1 MSRTTARPSLLAMP
15 WRWSVISTPVIAT
28 FALYTAGAVLDVVNV
43 SALYVAA
50 VVVCALIGT
59 IAACR
64 RADPGRFASVY
75 AATVVL
81 TAGVWLVWT
90 TATTAWSMRA
100 VTVLSCGLGL
110 LGPLWFLAR
119 HTHYRKRFKEEDEL
133 RRRKEAAEARRWP
146 DLLAMLG
153 MPGIVQRDR
162 VEHGHGC
169 YSLRLL
175 LPVDGKVK
183 YATLRNKTE
192 EIEIAASLRY
202 GALYVERG
210 STAADVWLHVNE
222 VDVLS
227 KTIPIP
233 RDNRPL
239 TINDPLPLG
248 VYEDSTQLEVPMQG
262 RASKTV
268 GLRGKGKS
276 NLINVKVTGLTRCV
290 DSVVWMIDGKGG
302 RTARPWLQP
311 WLEGRTHRPVID
323 WVATTPAEISRMLL
337 AATAVIDHR
346 ANSGAGGDKI
356 TPTPQLPE
364 IIILCEEVA
373 LIFGQHDVS
382 NATNARLGL
391 KIVQLGRSEAVSVD
405 LVAQRGTVTMLGS
418 GDLKSQLENTFGLG
432 VADANDA
439 RYIFGE
445 HQDRRRPGQA
455 RTRRNHAR
463 PSRTRHPHP
472 ARQSLVGR
480 LRRDRRTRRHS
491 RTQHP
496 HRARSRRRLCRR
508 RAFGRRLPRPVEP
521 RTCRTPHARRPT
533 PTRHDLPTTDRT
545 ADNRREARPR
555 TVQADPQPAPP
566 RRRVATGDQGSAHPY
581 RRRPNLRRTRRR
593 SPPHRRPTGAT
604 PTTTL
609 RPPTRHAAR
618 LLRHPTQPRVV
629 HGRRTARS
637 RLPLHRSPDC
647 RPTLRHG
654 RDQGSRLRLDLA
666 PGRLGGR
673 RRTVK
678 SIRVG
683 HTV

>member
-1 MSRTTARPSLLAMP
+1 MSRTTARPSLLATP
-15 WRWSVISTPVIAT
+15 WRWSVISTPVIAA
-28 FALYTAGAVLDVVNV
+28 FALYTAGAVLDVVRV

-64 RADPGRFASVY
+64 RADPGRFASTY
-75 AATVVL
+75 AVMVV
-81 TAGVWLVWT
+81 TAAGAWLVWT

-100 VTVLSCGLGL
+100 VTGLSCGLGL

-119 HTHYRKRFKEEDEL
+119 HTHYRKRFKEEEEL
-133 RRRKEAAEARRWP
+133 RRRREAAEARRWP

-162 VEHGHGC
+162 VEHGPGC

-192 EIEIAASLRY
+192 EIEIAAGLRY

-210 STAADVWLHVNE
+210 STAADVWLHLNE

-290 DSVVWMIDGKGG
+290 DAVVWMIDGKGG

-311 WLEGRTHRPVID
+311 WFEGRTHRPVID

-364 IIILCEEVA
+364 IMILCEEVA

-439 RYIFGE
+439 RYIFGDTKIAADLAKLE
-445 HQDRRRPGQA
+445 HPG
-455 RTRRNHAR
+455 TM
-463 PSRTRHPHP
+463 
-472 ARQSLVGR
+472 L
-480 LRRDRRTRRHS
+480 
-491 RTQHP
+491 
-496 HRARSRRRLCRR
+496 
-508 RAFGRRLPRPVEP
+508 
-521 RTCRTPHARRPT
+521 
-533 PTRHDLPTTDRT
+533 
-545 ADNRREARPR
+545 
-555 TVQADPQPAPP
+555 VQAGQDTRILPAKAWW
-566 RRRVATGDQGSAHPY
+566 VAYEEIGGPGGIAERNTPIGPDLDAGSAAAAHAAGRYHDRWSHERAGHLMP
-581 RRRPNLRRTRRR
+581 
-593 SPPHRRPTGAT
+593 GAQPQ
-604 PTTTL
+604 PTTTYQPPTEPQTTAEKLGLEPSTLIPSPFRRDEQQPSQPGNGGTAKVPPILAAVDAVFRKRNVDRLHTTFLLAEL
-609 RPPTRHAAR
+609 RPE
-618 LLRHPTQPRVV
+618 L
-629 HGRRTARS
+629 S
-637 RLPLHRSPDC
+637 SK
-647 RPTLRHG
+647 
-654 RDQGSRLRLDLA
+654 
-666 PGRLGGR
+666 RLGMLLAACGVQPTMHPFTEDGQRGR
-673 RRTVK
+673 GYLRADVRWALRQYLSGAATPPEVAMTWPGG
-678 SIRVG
+678 SPEGLDDV
-683 HTV
+683 